1 MDRVRVGIIGSKFAA
16 ELHAKAYKRCPQA
29 QVVAVA
35 SKSRASAQAFADEHK
50 IPYAYDDYR
59 EMLARDDVDLV
70 SVCVPNH
77 LHCEAALACAEAGKH
92 MVCEKPMATSA
103 GDARKMLTA
112 AREAGVRLMYAED
125 WIFAPALV
133 RAREIVEE
141 GALGELLYLKAKET
155 HSGTHS
161 PYAQSRETCGGGAM
175 IHLGIHPLGW
185 VCAAKSPRRVVAVSG
200 SMSGGGEENLKHR
213 DYGGEDWAAAVLTFD
228 DGTHAFVEGN
238 YITVGGLDDIVELY
252 GSEGVLKVNL
262 SQGSPI
268 SVYSQKGYA
277 YAIEKADTTAGWT
290 RPAVDEEEAL
300 GYYAETA
307 HFVDCVLGD
316 REPAAGVRGEDGL
329 GAMVL
334 CEAIYRSA
342 ATGATVR
349 IEE

>member
-1 MDRVRVGIIGSKFAA
+1 MNRVRVGIIGSKFAA
-16 ELHAKAYKRCPQA
+16 DLHASAYRRCPYA
-29 QVVAVA
+29 EVVAVA
-35 SKSRASAQAFADEHK
+35 SKSQQSARAFADRHA
-50 IPYAYDDYR
+50 IADAFGDYR
-59 EMLARDDVDLV
+59 AMLARDDVDLV

-77 LHCEAALACAEAGKH
+77 LHCEAALACAAAGKH
-92 MVCEKPMATSA
+92 MICEKPMATSA
-103 GDARKMLTA
+103 EDARDMLAA
-112 AREAGVRLMYAED
+112 ARQADVRLMYAED

-185 VCAAKSPRRVVAVSG
+185 VCAMKRPHRVVEVSACC
-200 SMSGGGEENLKHR
+200 SGGGEKNLKHK
-213 DYGGEDWAAAVLTFD
+213 DYGGEDWAVATLTFD
-228 DGTHAFVEGN
+228 DGTHALVEGN
-238 YITVGGLDDIVELY
+238 YITVGGLDDVVELY
-252 GSEGVLKVNL
+252 GMKGVVKVNL

-268 SVYSQKGYA
+268 SVYSQGGYE
-277 YAIEKADTTAGWT
+277 YAIEKADMTTGWT
-290 RPAVDEEEAL
+290 RPAVDEERAL
-300 GYYAETA
+300 GYYAEIA
-307 HFVDCVLGD
+307 HFVDCVRNG

-329 GAMVL
+329 EAMVL
-334 CEAIYRSA
+334 CEAAYRSA

>member
-16 ELHAKAYKRCPQA
+16 ELHVKAYKRCPHA

-35 SKSRASAQAFADEHK
+35 SKSAQSAQAFAGRHG
-50 IPYAYDDYR
+50 IAAACDDYR
-59 EMLARDDVDLV
+59 EVLAREDVDLV

-77 LHCEAALACAEAGKH
+77 LHCDAALACAAAGKH
-92 MVCEKPMATSA
+92 VVCEKPLATSA
-103 GDARKMLTA
+103 EDAGKMLGA

-133 RAREIVEE
+133 RAREIVEQ

-175 IHLGIHPLGW
+175 IHLAIHPLGW
-185 VCAAKSPRRVVAVSG
+185 VCHMKAPHRVVAVSA
-200 SMSGGGEENLKHR
+200 SMSGGAEKNLKHKS
-213 DYGGEDWAAAVLTFD
+213 YGGEDWAVATLTFD
-228 DGTHAFVEGN
+228 DGTHALVEGN
-238 YITVGGLDDIVELY
+238 YITVGGLDDVVELY
-252 GSEGVLKVNL
+252 GSKGVLKVDL

-268 SVYSQKGYA
+268 SAYSQTGYD

-300 GYYAETA
+300 GYYAEIA
-307 HFVDCVLGD
+307 HFVDCVLND

-329 GAMVL
+329 EAIVL